1 MKSLQ
6 EDIVKLGGG
15 STTDNFC
22 GFGAINNY
30 AEDIRMPIF
39 DPTKNGYAASGAR
52 ILALEQW
59 YNTGWDAIASSS
71 GSTAGDRNSLVLALE
86 GNLNASGLEQK
97 LVLNGNVYSVED
109 IVKPAQF
116 GNSPNGVARYGTGTG
131 ATPFTLIR
139 YGGSQNNDTAN
150 PDTDFSTG
158 FNSDSKKTVNIG
170 FIDPP

>member
-15 STTDNFC
+15 STTDNLC

-59 YNTGWDAIASSS
+59 YNTGWDAIANSSD
-71 GSTAGDRNSLVLALE
+71 STNADRHSLVLALE
-86 GNLNASGLEQK
+86 GNLNTGQLEQK

-116 GNSPNGVARYGTGTG
+116 GNSPNGVARYGTGAG
-131 ATPFTLIR
+131 AIPFTLIR
-139 YGGSQNNDTAN
+139 YGGSQNFDAAN
-150 PDTDFSTG
+150 PDTVFSTG
-158 FNSDSKKTVNIG
+158 FNVDNKKTVTIG